1 MANDPARSASP
12 EERRLLAG
20 RAVPAG
26 LCESCEH
33 LRVLASRRSVFV
45 RCGLADTDPRF
56 PRYPALPVTACA
68 GYRQEDR
75 PCS

>member
-1 MANDPARSASP
+1 MTDERGKRPTV
-12 EERRLLAG
+12 EERRLVAQ

-26 LCESCEH
+26 LCASCEF

-45 RCGLADTDPRF
+45 RCGLADTDSRF

-68 GYRQEDR
+68 GYQGAST
-75 PCS
+75 CT